1 MWLGWRCR
9 APAAVDSRFR
19 GYDRSRSGKIAQKV
33 VHRGSDPA
41 DSESIVEHL
50 VSHLFHLAFGVQVHV
65 PASARIFGHLPRH
78 LAGFAFGVQV

>member
-19 GYDRSRSGKIAQKV
+19 GHDRSSSGKIAQKV
-33 VHRGSDPA
+33 VHRGR

-65 PASARIFGHLPRH
+65 TARAGIPGHLLRH
-78 LAGFAFGVQV
+78 LAGLALVVQV